1 MIHDVWKGP
10 RDLLKSLDRWLQGEA
25 PQLKS
30 PPAPNETLAER
41 HQQIIARIDSLKQQW
56 REQVG
61 EIEGVLENSGLDRRK
76 FNRGNQGK
84 WMEKVNAWAQEETLS
99 YQLPTRWRN
108 LPSRFCS
115 SAPKPVANRR
125 CIPCLAP

>member
-1 MIHDVWKGP
+1 
-10 RDLLKSLDRWLQGEA
+10 WLQGEA

-30 PPAPNETLAER
+30 PPAHNETLAER

-61 EIEGVLENSGLDRRK
+61 ELEGVLENSGLDRRK

-99 YQLPTRWRN
+99 YQLPDALEKFAQSFLLERTK
-108 LPSRFCS
+108 
-115 SAPKPVANRR
+115 AGGE
-125 CIPCLAP
+125 

>member
-99 YQLPTRWRN
+99 YQLPDALEKFAQSFLLERTKAGGE
-108 LPSRFCS
+108 P
-115 SAPKPVANRR
+115 PVH
-125 CIPCLAP
+125 PPV

>member
-41 HQQIIARIDSLKQQW
+41 HQQIIARIDSAQAAVA
-56 REQVG
+56 RAG
-61 EIEGVLENSGLDRRK
+61 GRDRRRAGK
-76 FNRGNQGK
+76 FR
-84 WMEKVNAWAQEETLS
+84 
-99 YQLPTRWRN
+99 P
-108 LPSRFCS
+108 
-115 SAPKPVANRR
+115 
-125 CIPCLAP
+125 